1 MSAQTDL
8 QADARPSA
16 IDHVQLAAPPGCEQL
31 ARDFYGGLLGL
42 REIEK
47 PVPLRARGGAW
58 FGLGTGQLHIGV
70 ETEFAPARK
79 AHPALSV
86 PAAGLDALAERLEAA
101 GAPVRWDHALAGV
114 RRFFTEDPWGNRLEL
129 LASVESTGADS
140 T

>member
-86 PAAGLDALAERLEAA
+86 PLQTEAGGPAGLQLVGRRHADA
-101 GAPVRWDHALAGV
+101 ALCAV
-114 RRFFTEDPWGNRLEL
+114 ARCVMSEEL
-129 LASVESTGADS
+129 LCN
-140 T
+140 